1 MGKGRDGTVD
11 DATDDVVDWAEFSRL
26 RAELGANFVRILG
39 YFREDAEKAVEAIA
53 VAMQNRDAKAL
64 VLPAHKVKSEAR
76 QFGAE
81 PLGAL
86 CEEIEDA
93 GRHAVETRIFPD
105 YLLPQVARLKPLYQ
119 RTIEALEEATN
130 PLAQRQSSPPRFAGN
145 QGFGRL

>member
-1 MGKGRDGTVD
+1 MD
-11 DATDDVVDWAEFSRL
+11 DRPDDVVDWEEFSRL
-26 RAELGANFVRILG
+26 RTELGANFVRILG

-53 VAMQNRDAKAL
+53 LAMQSRDATAL

-81 PLGAL
+81 ALGAL

-105 YLLPQVARLKPLYQ
+105 YLLPQVAQLKPLYQ
-119 RTIEALEEATN
+119 RTIDALEEATN
-130 PLAQRQSSPPRFAGN
+130 PLAQRHTGGQRFAGN